1 MSTRKKSQY
10 ECKKKVTC
18 LDCGAIIASEHK
30 KKHSDRKH
38 PGKFN
43 FKFHID
49 PKQPTL
55 QFAIKD
61 NNFNIPFSNQN
72 AQQDDSVEGNSG
84 DHGGGGHLGLGKE
97 GVGKDGDHGGDDHV
111 LGHEEGGK
119 CHQEEESEIDR
130 VCLDQE
136 TGDHGEDQED
146 VGKDIDLGDDE
157 YVGLG
162 HEEVGKCHQEEE
174 SEIDGLCQENVGM
187 TGDHGEGGHLGL
199 GLGDV
204 GTCHQENES
213 DIDSVNDDLDMSVN
227 CLRSV
232 GSTPPVS
239 LPSMSPLKSPLKL
252 SSVLKRKRRL
262 SDGGGPSN
270 SLSDAEAED
279 MDDRDAGEEDDE
291 DVVEPFEAVGDG
303 PEYLFSQIDDGPKK
317 PMMKVYHPKIYGK
330 QKRDFQQSWLRFHDW
345 LGYDTNTNSG
355 YCYPCI
361 KFMKTNF
368 HFNNWKNSERL
379 SAHAA
384 TDIHTTAM
392 MKWVNAKEA
401 IKNNNS
407 ITTQLDSFHTV
418 RVKENRK
425 YLQILLETIAMM
437 GKQNLSFR
445 AHTEDRTN
453 LTQLSNTNRGN
464 FLEIL
469 YLQSRHSPFLR
480 ERLEILRENKSHGPW
495 TSPHIQNELID
506 LLASFTRKKIVE
518 EISNKNSGDVV
529 IGIIS
534 DETSDI
540 ARHEQI
546 SLVISYINANGEKR
560 ESFLGF
566 IKTDKCDG
574 ETLFRLITE
583 EITRLGLSLDTVV
596 GLGFDGAGNMAGIN
610 KVNNLTF
617 IFKLWKMESVLYF
630 PII

>member
-1 MSTRKKSQY
+1 MVKLPY
-10 ECKKKVTC
+10 F
-18 LDCGAIIASEHK
+18 LD
-30 KKHSDRKH
+30 
-38 PGKFN
+38 
-43 FKFHID
+43 
-49 PKQPTL
+49 
-55 QFAIKD
+55 IK
-61 NNFNIPFSNQN
+61 
-72 AQQDDSVEGNSG
+72 SVES
-84 DHGGGGHLGLGKE
+84 
-97 GVGKDGDHGGDDHV
+97 VYV
-111 LGHEEGGK
+111 L
-119 CHQEEESEIDR
+119 
-130 VCLDQE
+130 LA
-136 TGDHGEDQED
+136 
-146 VGKDIDLGDDE
+146 
-157 YVGLG
+157 GLG
-162 HEEVGKCHQEEE
+162 HPGDGYRLPHHHVHRAAARQKPEGVLEE
-174 SEIDGLCQENVGM
+174 SLAVEDDGRDADHVADPVLEPGHHPRLSVQLRLAEHEDGHEAGAVAEGELDEALPLVEHEVDLHQSKVINITSSFTSGLLA
-187 TGDHGEGGHLGL
+187 TTHNGDHGEGGHLGL

-232 GSTPPVS
+232 GSTPPAS

-279 MDDRDAGEEDDE
+279 MDDRDAGEDDE
-291 DVVEPFEAVGDG
+291 DVVEPFEAVGGG
-303 PEYLFSQIDDGPKK
+303 PEYLFSQIDDDDGPKK
-317 PMMKVYHPKIYGK
+317 PMLQVYHPKTYGK
-330 QKRDFQQSWLRFHDW
+330 QKRDFQPSWLKHNVW
-345 LGYDTNTNSG
+345 LGYDTNTHSG

-361 KFMKTNF
+361 KFMKSNF
-368 HFNNWKNSERL
+368 HFNNWKKSERL

-392 MKWVNAKEA
+392 IKWVNAKEA

-407 ITTQLDSFHTV
+407 ITTQLNSFHTEK
-418 RVKENRK
+418 VKENRK

-495 TSPHIQNELID
+495 TSSHIQNELID

-518 EISNKNSGDVV
+518 EINNKNSGDVV
-529 IGIIS
+529 IGIIA

-540 ARHEQI
+540 SRHEQI

-583 EITRLGLSLDTVV
+583 EIKRLGLSLDTVV

-617 IFKLWKMESVLYF
+617 IFKLCKMESVLSL
-630 PII
+630 PIV

>member
-18 LDCGAIIASEHK
+18 LDCGAVVASEHR

-38 PGKFN
+38 PGKIN
-43 FKFHID
+43 FKFYID

-55 QFAIKD
+55 QFARKD
-61 NNFNIPFSNQN
+61 NNSNI
-72 AQQDDSVEGNSG
+72 DGSVQGNTVDHSEGS
-84 DHGGGGHLGLGKE
+84 HLGLSKE
-97 GVGKDGDHGGDDHV
+97 GVGKDGDHGEGDHHV
-111 LGHEEGGK
+111 LGHKEVGK

-130 VCLDQE
+130 LDQE
-136 TGDHGEDQED
+136 KIVMTGDHGEGQED
-146 VGKDIDLGDDE
+146 VGKDHGEGDHH
-157 YVGLG
+157 VLG

-174 SEIDGLCQENVGM
+174 SEIDRVCQENEGM

-232 GSTPPVS
+232 GSTPPAS

-279 MDDRDAGEEDDE
+279 MDDRDAGEDDE
-291 DVVEPFEAVGDG
+291 DVVEPFEAVGGG
-303 PEYLFSQIDDGPKK
+303 PEYLFSQIDDDDGPKK
-317 PMMKVYHPKIYGK
+317 PMLQVYHPKTYGK
-330 QKRDFQQSWLRFHDW
+330 QKRDFQPSWLKHNVW
-345 LGYDTNTNSG
+345 LGYDTNTHSG

-361 KFMKTNF
+361 KFMKSNF
-368 HFNNWKNSERL
+368 HFNNWKKSERL

-392 MKWVNAKEA
+392 IKWVNAKEA

-407 ITTQLDSFHTV
+407 ITTQLNSFHTEK
-418 RVKENRK
+418 VKENRK
-425 YLQILLETIAMM
+425 YLQILIETIAMM

-495 TSPHIQNELID
+495 TSSHIQNELID

-518 EISNKNSGDVV
+518 EINNKNSGDVV

-540 ARHEQI
+540 SRHEQI

-583 EITRLGLSLDTVV
+583 EIKRLGLSLDTVV

-617 IFKLWKMESVLYF
+617 IFKLCKMESVLSL
-630 PII
+630 PIV